1 MSAPHPALTSP
12 EQTALASAS
21 TRRSYL
27 LTTPVV
33 APFATGRV
41 ASTPTFPVKDIAV
54 SGTSADWLNCRF
66 GMTVWFGSTALSC
79 DKGIYYLRTVP
90 TSGLVKIGE
99 VGRSDAGSETTIDRD
114 TPISSGDY
122 ITVWE
127 TYNLHAGRSTIAYS
141 YGGTSGTF
149 YKFSDRAYNDENL
162 KPQPYWQGDN
172 WKPIRLPTGSSTITS
187 SFSLT
192 AVPFL
197 GTQSVSSYAWTV
209 PSAFTSVSGAGTA
222 TVSFHAPNG
231 FWVLYC
237 QAVLADGTSA
247 TAIRYLWVY
256 GDTGDVVPIEVVDI
270 SDNRDRAARKATLT
284 LVDDVRGQIDS
295 TGAVMLIDEITY
307 ADGTVD
313 TATVQ
318 LCGWLGAGSG
328 DIEYGKRGS
337 TIELLGSGAVLATLG
352 ADSQRLE
359 QATLPANW
367 QQAIAGLLTAN
378 YFAYYLLEYG
388 VVNFAS
394 LFCYYPLDDSVPQSV
409 NPWDAPANSN
419 YMAQIQ
425 AVAQRCQY
433 ANIGTD
439 SDGDLHFHLDP
450 PFIDP
455 TSRSGLVSRA
465 EVTPDICSN
474 VTYNENTHP
483 QNRLIVSS
491 AFIYNGTTMSA
502 TRAWS
507 PGRGSGQATGEE
519 ELPGIIVDSEST
531 NELFSGL
538 YFAWANVTYETIT
551 FVIPGNWD
559 VFETSHMQRIHYVI
573 AAEFSPTGEELSGY
587 GIPVSVNKRR
597 DSNGASWIELTVRPE
612 TTGTAGDPYPYPPEV
627 TPVYGDVGLTSFV
640 PLLPL
645 GGTYGHETNFDPTTA
660 PASQIKFSLLAQK
673 SDQSVWA
680 VIRVN
685 QISLTWKAVDISPTS
700 GQMTDLGA
708 PIKLVPD
715 PTNKKGLFLL
725 CASGIAYTANS
736 TGKAVKWTVVST
748 PTDDRSV
755 IYDFTLGDQGF
766 TPVASP
772 TPSDIGVYVAGTGWT
787 QADWGPDG
795 FAHYFRD
802 LWIRKTIPSATIS
815 KIQVFYRLTV
825 GLNSIGGDLRPNV
838 EINGSTVEYGTF
850 ASTSSG
856 QVVFIGSAPASTGI
870 GARVL
875 VDGEAS
881 LVALTGSAV
890 ITKIIIT
897 ITGAGAN
904 ISDIAISK
912 GGNIYWLTKQNVSGT
927 DYVYINFTRDGFKN
941 SFSTQVAL
949 WDAALTYQIQIS
961 VYNSANIWVTAG
973 TPGTDAAIYFSSNG
987 AVSFTAGATLK
998 TRGGAFS
1005 VPRSLPR
1012 GGPNKFSANILYIKG
1027 IDTDLIAV
1035 RDGSSPVTVSSGS
1048 SDYPATND
1056 VLAQSPINGNWAA
1069 LALKS
1074 GDVYTSTD
1082 GGKIWALAGT
1092 APGSGN
1098 ANSLKQWPNN
1108 HKYILAGGAAILAYS
1123 IDAGVNWTDLYSDFT
1138 TWSNSEYGSGVI
1150 TEIVTALLAE
1160 WTIFKVPTL

>member
-21 TRRSYL
+21 TVRSYL
-27 LTTPVV
+27 LVAPV
-33 APFATGRV
+33 ATPFATARV
-41 ASTPTFPVKDIAV
+41 ASTPTFPVKNIAV

-66 GMTVWFGSTALSC
+66 GQTVWIGSAAGLN
-79 DKGIYYLRTVP
+79 DRGVYYLRTVP
-90 TSGLVKIGE
+90 TSGLAKIGE

-141 YGGTSGTF
+141 YGTESGVF
-149 YKFSDRAYNDENL
+149 YKFSDRAYNGENL

-172 WKPIRLPTGSSTITS
+172 WKAIRLPTGSSTITS
-187 SFSLT
+187 SFTLT

-197 GTQSVSSYAWTV
+197 GSQSVSSYAWTV

-270 SDNRDRAARKATLT
+270 SDTRDRAARKASLT

-295 TGAVMLIDEITY
+295 TGAVMVVDEITY

-313 TATVQ
+313 TATVRF
-318 LCGWLGAGSG
+318 CGWLGTGSG

-337 TIELLGSGAVLATLG
+337 TIEVLGSGAVLATLG

-359 QATLPANW
+359 QASVPANW

-388 VVNFAS
+388 VVNFTA
-394 LFCYYPLDDSVPQSV
+394 LFNYYPLDDAVPQSV

-455 TSRSGLVSRA
+455 ASRSGLVSRA
-465 EVTPDICSN
+465 SITPDICSA

-538 YFAWANVTYETIT
+538 YYAWANVTYETIT
-551 FVIPGNWD
+551 FAIPGNWD
-559 VFETSHMQRIHYVI
+559 VIEPAHMQRVPYTVD
-573 AAEFSPTGEELSGY
+573 AQYSPTGEELSGY
-587 GIPVSVNKRR
+587 GVVVSVNKRR
-597 DSNGASWIELTVRPE
+597 DPGGASWIDLTVRPE

-640 PLLPL
+640 PLLPS

-660 PASQIKFSLLAQK
+660 SASLIKFVLLAQK
-673 SDQSVWA
+673 SDRSVWA

-685 QISLTWKAVDISPTS
+685 QKDPTWKAVDISPTS
-700 GQMTDLGA
+700 GQMTALGA
-708 PIKLVPD
+708 PIKLVRD
-715 PTNKKGLFLL
+715 PTNKSGYFLL
-725 CASGIAYTANS
+725 CESGIAYTSNAQ
-736 TGKAVKWTVVST
+736 GKTVTWTVVST
-748 PTDDRSV
+748 PTDDRSI

-766 TPVASP
+766 TALTSP
-772 TPSDIGVYVAGTGWT
+772 TATPTAVYAPGVGWQT
-787 QADWGPDG
+787 ADWGPQ
-795 FAHYFRD
+795 FSHYIRD
-802 LWIRKTIPSATIS
+802 NFIQITIPAATIT
-815 KIQVFYRLTV
+815 KIAMYYSVTH
-825 GLNSIGGDLRPNV
+825 GPNPIGTPLNTIIG
-838 EINGSTVEYGTF
+838 INGSTVETGTDTDTANGILTF
-850 ASTSSG
+850 TGSS
-856 QVVFIGSAPASTGI
+856 PASTLI
-870 GARVL
+870 QARVI
-875 VDGEAS
+875 VDGETS
-881 LVALTGSAV
+881 LVALAGTST
-890 ITKIIIT
+890 IKKIIIT

-904 ISDIAISK
+904 ISDIAISNR
-912 GGNIYWLTKQNVSGT
+912 GNIYWLTKQNVSGT
-927 DYVYINFTRDGFKN
+927 DYVFCNFTRDGFKN

-949 WDAALTYQIQIS
+949 WDANLTYQIQIS
-961 VYNSANIWVTAG
+961 AYNPANIWVTAG

-1012 GGPNKFSANILYIKG
+1012 GGANKFSANILYVKG

-1035 RDGSSPVTVSSGS
+1035 RDGSSPATVSAGS

-1069 LALKS
+1069 LVLKS
-1074 GDVYTSTD
+1074 GSVYTSID
-1082 GGKIWALAGT
+1082 GGKTFALAGT
-1092 APGSGN
+1092 VPGSGN

-1108 HKYILAGGAAILAYS
+1108 HKYLLAGGAAMLAYT
-1123 IDAGVNWTDLYSDFT
+1123 IDAGVNWTDIYSDFT

-1160 WTIFKVPTL
+1160 WTIFKVPVV